1 MVKVVY
7 AAFLLMIA
15 QGIFTW
21 FQVVNYRKTIR
32 SLKDRGVIGVGMQ
45 KGRFRSGKIV
55 ILVSNELG
63 EVIAGK
69 EMQGITIFA
78 RFKDISG
85 IKGKNI
91 FILKEESFIHNKK
104 DIALITAVNNIE
116 KSLNINPD

>member
-1 MVKVVY
+1 MVSVVY
-7 AAFLLMIA
+7 AAFSLMIV

-32 SLKDRGVIGVGMQ
+32 SLKDRGIIGVGMQ

-63 EVIAGK
+63 EIIAGK

-78 RFKDISG
+78 RFKDIRSVE
-85 IKGKNI
+85 GKNI
-91 FILKEESFIHNKK
+91 FILKEEFSSHNNK
-104 DIALITAVNNIE
+104 DIALINAVNNIE